1 MGPMFRISAIAL
13 DPRIRGSLSPAQIA
27 ECDIAI
33 RDLLLENTFQPV
45 GSPGGP
51 YQLSISLEDSHLVLQ
66 LFLEDNT
73 PHGTAILSAT
83 PYRRKVAQYVRL
95 CEALASAHGEAR
107 LPDQIEAID
116 MARRA
121 VHNAGA
127 ELLMERLS
135 GKVVMDTTTARGL
148 FTLICEI
155 LRVR

>member
-1 MGPMFRISAIAL
+1 MGPVFRISAIAL
-13 DPRIRGSLSPAQIA
+13 DSRIRARLSAEHIS

-33 RDLLLENTFQPV
+33 RDLLTENMFRPV

-51 YQLSISLEDSHLVLQ
+51 YQLSFNLEDGHLVLQ
-66 LFLEDNT
+66 LFLEDNS

-83 PYRRKVAQYVRL
+83 PYRRRVAEYVRL
-95 CEALASAHGEAR
+95 CDALAAAHGEAR

-127 ELLMERLS
+127 DLLTERLS
-135 GKVVMDTTTARGL
+135 GKVEMDTATARGL
-148 FTLICEI
+148 FTLISEI